1 MVSKSFALRAAAL
14 LTLAA
19 CGGLPVSNAEYSP
32 GYAPGEVRAPNNM
45 VPTVVIGNPFSI
57 SQPDFAADVVDAM
70 QGHAVGPVSF
80 AVSNDTS
87 AVYRVI
93 MVFTPSGGVTGQ
105 ALCNRPP
112 QAQAVA
118 GAGASATTPLV
129 AALCRG
135 DSFLAYAHGNVN
147 GSGGPTSQAFRDGVG
162 QFTRLLFPA
171 GNPERCVNC

>member
-1 MVSKSFALRAAAL
+1 
-14 LTLAA
+14 
-19 CGGLPVSNAEYSP
+19 
-32 GYAPGEVRAPNNM
+32 
-45 VPTVVIGNPFSI
+45 VVMGNPFPI

-80 AVSNDTS
+80 AASNDTN

-93 MVFTPSGGVTGQ
+93 MLFVPSGGVTGE

-112 QAQAVA
+112 RVQAVA
-118 GAGASATTPLV
+118 GAGASAKLPL
-129 AALCRG
+129 AATLCRG
-135 DSFLAYAHGNVN
+135 DSFLAYAHGTVD
-147 GSGGPTSQAFRDGVG
+147 GTGGPSSQAFRDGVG